1 MGVVGSSGGN
11 LRASGRQIGRR
22 CSDSVF
28 LLQARERPELA
39 PSSGVGFEQTEDVN
53 HSRGAQTTFD
63 RALDVAER
71 EGWVAKMRPAQGLL
85 EEDDLVEVA
94 FEEGAI
100 EAVDIRVRY
109 VPERIAEALVERSR
123 EALSGEIRRR
133 RTS

>member
-53 HSRGAQTTFD
+53 HWRGAQTTFD

-71 EGWVAKMRPAQGLL
+71 EGWSPKCGQLKVCSRKTTLSKS
-85 EEDDLVEVA
+85 
-94 FEEGAI
+94 
-100 EAVDIRVRY
+100 
-109 VPERIAEALVERSR
+109 RSKK
-123 EALSGEIRRR
+123 AP
-133 RTS
+133 

>member
-1 MGVVGSSGGN
+1 VFGLRISPAGA
-11 LRASGRQIGRR
+11 RASR
-22 CSDSVF
+22 
-28 LLQARERPELA
+28 ARA
-39 PSSGVGFEQTEDVN
+39 VGFEQTEDVN

-100 EAVDIRVRY
+100 AAVDIRVRSN
-109 VPERIAEALVERSR
+109 VL
-123 EALSGEIRRR
+123 LRRW
-133 RTS
+133 